1 MCQKSVKVNATE
13 KIDDNISASNTVLK
27 YILPSNNYL
36 NQLNEMQAKSVLSFK
51 QQRQLFETQPS
62 AAQKNKEREEKKLN
76 FLKNR
81 FYETSTT
88 STNTQSLTQSTT
100 SIETKEPAASLNM
113 SAKAMQFRNLF
124 EANSEVKKLVK
135 VENKS
140 MQVKGE
146 LDKPSSRMKI
156 LQPLTIIS
164 IFLVIFF
171 VSIGTIVYLTYHQ
184 KTNDQYGSVKTSADV
199 SDADMESNHTQQSIS
214 ISRLRSFL
222 NRIKMKSNV
231 SEPEPND

>member
-1 MCQKSVKVNATE
+1 M
-13 KIDDNISASNTVLK
+13 LK

-36 NQLNEMQAKSVLSFK
+36 NQLNEIQAKNVLSFK
-51 QQRQLFETQPS
+51 QQRQLYETQPS
-62 AAQKNKEREEKKLN
+62 AAQKNKEREEKKLS

-88 STNTQSLTQSTT
+88 STNTQSVTQSTT
-100 SIETKEPAASLNM
+100 SIETKEPAANLNM

-222 NRIKMKSNV
+222 NRIKMKSSG
-231 SEPEPND
+231 SEPEPSD